1 MSLFRRLTLL
11 VKPHWMLLMWAMVCM
26 IFVAIFTSL
35 MAFLVKP
42 VMDEIFVEKRMDML
56 KLLPPAILLLFI
68 VKGAFTF
75 GSTYLMDFV
84 GQRIVADLR
93 ERLYAHLQSLSLSF
107 YDRNQSGVLISRITN
122 DVNLI
127 QGAVSHAVTGSLR
140 EVFTIIFL
148 VGVIFY
154 RDWKLAII
162 AVTVFPAA
170 IYPLHKFG
178 RMIRRISRDAQITMG
193 EITSHLQ
200 ETISGQRLVK
210 AFSTEEY
217 ETNRFNVNNRRFFG
231 YVIREVRVRAIS
243 SPLMETLGGVG
254 IAFVVGWGGYNV
266 IKGYS
271 TPGTFFSF
279 ITALLILYDPV
290 RKLNGVNATIQTG
303 LAAAARVFEV
313 LDTQPTIQ
321 EREDAV
327 TLPPFKRS
335 IRFQDV
341 SFAYDET
348 QVLKDIN
355 LDVKPGEVLAI
366 VGTSGG
372 GKTTLVNLIP
382 RFYDVTGGSI
392 LIDEVDIRD
401 AELASLRS
409 RIGIVS
415 QQTILFNDTVFNNII
430 YGSPDRSRDE
440 VVQAARQAHALK
452 FIEELPQGFDTLI
465 GDQGVRLSGGERQRL
480 SIARALLKDAP
491 ILILDE
497 ATSSLDSESE
507 LEVQKAIENL
517 MKSRT
522 TFVIAHRLSTVRNAD
537 RIIVLSQG
545 RIVEQGRHKELL
557 DLHGEYFRLH
567 QLQFQEKPVPDRE
580 QESHWAEMQV
590 RPQHNA

>member
-231 YVIREVRVRAIS
+231 FVIREVRVRAIS
-243 SPLMETLGGVG
+243 SPLMETLGGIG

-313 LDTQPTIQ
+313 LDTQTTIK

-348 QVLKDIN
+348 PVLKGIN
-355 LDVKPGEVLAI
+355 LDVKAGEVLAI

-440 VVQAARQAHALK
+440 VIQAARQAHALK

-567 QLQFQEKPVPDRE
+567 QLQFQGKPVPDRE
-580 QESHWAEMQV
+580 QESQWAEMQV